1 MNVILTCT
9 FSHPG
14 HELPHQTLEAAGLMP
29 ARPSRRENMT
39 PAQLHR
45 SILKAHR
52 IDGTHKADSSGVR
65 VVTPGKLWQDL
76 AVDLFLG
83 NLENEAWG
91 WVEPSAIHFLDFWR
105 SFDPQI
111 GFVLAYSSPATVLGG
126 LLRGRPADDEE
137 IGRILLD
144 WCHFNTEL
152 LRFYH
157 ANRDCCLLVNAD
169 AIDQHPQAFVE
180 RVTSKFALGQQ
191 VTWTDGKPL
200 PERPADARLLEFL
213 ALQLVQNADTA
224 SSLYDELESTADLPA
239 VESGQNTVDIWDD
252 YARVLQSST
261 AGLVAAKEQIDT
273 LAATVASQETSC
285 TQLEREKSALAGRH
299 EEQAKL
305 AAERQTQIG
314 QLAQARDQQA
324 KLATE
329 RQAALDALTK
339 EKVVLVQAKAKLEQE
354 KSELAG
360 RQEESTKLA
369 GELKQ
374 IKDQHQEQQQENEL
388 LLLQLHQV
396 QEELERY
403 FLENQRLKNSAAPI
417 TPVPAPVA
425 ARDNP
430 LAEVLYDLR
439 KEIDGDN
446 WYYPEHDGR
455 WAGPEDH
462 SLLRVPALA
471 PGRYRL
477 QLCVVDAMDPEILSG
492 MKVAF
497 NGVPINLNIPAE
509 NAYPQLIDAEFT
521 VDESDLSPRWEF
533 ALQFPRLVS
542 PADSGGEDFRRLA
555 VRLASLRL
563 CQQDETAPWAKK
575 EKPSSRWAFGK
586 KQKKG

>member
-9 FSHPG
+9 FPHPG
-14 HELPHQTLEAAGLMP
+14 HELPHQILEAAGLMP

-65 VVTPGKLWQDL
+65 VVSPGKLWQDL

-91 WVEPSAIHFLDFWR
+91 WVEPAAIHFLDFWR

-224 SSLYDELESTADLPA
+224 RSLYDELESTADLPA
-239 VESGQNTVDIWDD
+239 VEPGQNTVDIWDD
-252 YARVLQSST
+252 YARVLQSSAT
-261 AGLVAAKEQIDT
+261 SLVAAKEQIDT
-273 LAATVASQETSC
+273 LAATVASQETRC
-285 TQLEREKSALAGRH
+285 TQLETERVGLMQAHDELVNRVKEKSREEEVLTAAKLKLEQEKSALAGRH

-305 AAERQTQIG
+305 A
-314 QLAQARDQQA
+314 
-324 KLATE
+324 
-329 RQAALDALTK
+329 
-339 EKVVLVQAKAKLEQE
+339 
-354 KSELAG
+354 
-360 RQEESTKLA
+360 

-374 IKDQHQEQQQENEL
+374 LKNQHQEQQQENEL

-403 FLENQRLKNSAAPI
+403 FLENQRLKDAAV
-417 TPVPAPVA
+417 PVPAVPIPVA

-430 LAEVLYDLR
+430 LVEVLYDLR

-477 QLCVVDAMDPEILSG
+477 QLCVVDAMDPEIVSG
-492 MKVAF
+492 MTVTF
-497 NGVPINLNIPAE
+497 NGAPIALNIPADK
-509 NAYPQLIDAEFT
+509 AYPKLIDAEFS
-521 VDESDLSPRWEF
+521 VDENHPVPRWEF

-542 PADSGGEDFRRLA
+542 PADISGEDRRKLA

>member
-1 MNVILTCT
+1 MNIILTCA
-9 FSHPG
+9 FPHPG
-14 HELPHQTLEAAGLMP
+14 HELPHQILEAAGLMP

-52 IDGTHKADSSGVR
+52 IDGTHKGDSSGVR
-65 VVTPGKLWQDL
+65 ILSPGKLWQDL

-83 NLENEAWG
+83 NLENETWG
-91 WVEPSAIHFLDFWR
+91 WVEPAAIHLLDYWR
-105 SFDPQI
+105 RFDPQI
-111 GFVLAYSSPATVLGG
+111 GFVLAYSSPAAVLGG

-169 AIDQHPQAFVE
+169 AIDQHSQAFVE
-180 RVTSKFALGQQ
+180 RVASKFNLGQR

-224 SSLYDELESTADLPA
+224 RSLYDELESTADLPA
-239 VESGQNTVDIWDD
+239 VESWQNTIDKWDD
-252 YARVLQSST
+252 YARVLQSSA

-273 LAATVASQETSC
+273 LVATVASQETRC
-285 TQLEREKSALAGRH
+285 TQLESEKSALAGRH
-299 EEQAKL
+299 EDAMKL
-305 AAERQTQIG
+305 AE
-314 QLAQARDQQA
+314 
-324 KLATE
+324 
-329 RQAALDALTK
+329 
-339 EKVVLVQAKAKLEQE
+339 
-354 KSELAG
+354 
-360 RQEESTKLA
+360 
-369 GELKQ
+369 ELKKL
-374 IKDQHQEQQQENEL
+374 KDQHQEQQQENEL

-403 FLENQRLKNSAAPI
+403 FLENQRLKDTA
-417 TPVPAPVA
+417 TPVPAVPVPVA

-446 WYYPEHDGR
+446 WYYAEHDGR
-455 WAGPEDH
+455 WAGPEEC

-477 QLCVVDAMDPEILSG
+477 QLCVVDVMDPEILRG

-497 NGVPINLNIPAE
+497 NGTPIALSIPADK
-509 NAYPQLIDAEFT
+509 AYPKLIDAEFT
-521 VDESDLSPRWEF
+521 VDETDLAPRWEF

-542 PADSGGEDFRRLA
+542 PADSGSEDQRKLA

-563 CQQDETAPWAKK
+563 CQHDETAPWAKK
-575 EKPSSRWAFGK
+575 EKPSFRWAFGK